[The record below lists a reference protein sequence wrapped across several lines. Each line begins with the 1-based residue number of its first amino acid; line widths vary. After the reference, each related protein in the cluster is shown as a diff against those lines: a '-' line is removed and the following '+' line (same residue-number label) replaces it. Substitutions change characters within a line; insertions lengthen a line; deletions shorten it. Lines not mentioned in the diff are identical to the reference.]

1 MSLAAKSIS
10 KALTK
15 GLTETGQRPVLW
27 DRPPEFSVEP
37 RYSVSGPRCTD
48 NESSGLPV

>member
-15 GLTETGQRPVLW
+15 ALTERGQRPVLC
-27 DRPPEFSVEP
+27 DRPLEFSVVP
-37 RYSVSGPRCTD
+37 HYSISGPRGTD
-48 NESSGLPV
+48 EESSGLSV